1 MNLTSALDQLASAA
15 EGCAAAARQ
24 DAGSTPDGMLLD
36 HQRRLAASARLV
48 EVAAAALAAEVAH
61 RSRPELG
68 HDGLAQKLGAR
79 TPERLVQLVTGASR
93 QTSGRLVRVGVMTAA
108 VAAHDVDPVVEV
120 AEPWLGPVLRAAAA
134 GVFSAE
140 VVDVIALGLGSPT
153 EGVAVD
159 ALTAACA
166 TLTSLAS
173 GLTLEVL
180 AARAREARDD
190 LDAAGV
196 ALREQERRERR
207 WLHLTPLPDGM
218 TRISGLL
225 DPESAAVIRN
235 AVDAATSP
243 ARGGPRFV
251 APEDRAA
258 AEAIA
263 GDPRTPGQA
272 AADALVELVG
282 IAVRAHGTGL
292 LGAARAEVRI
302 LLTDTDLHRREGAAW
317 IEGQS
322 ASVSVNTAERHACD
336 GGYLPIRF
344 SDDGQALNLGQ
355 TRRFHT
361 TRQRAAISARDGGCI
376 GPDCDRPPAWCEVH
390 HITEYSKG
398 GNTSVEDGVLLC
410 RHHHLEIHNN
420 NKRIKRIGN
429 QYWLI
434 HPPGSGREPTLLHTK
449 SPTLRR
455 LLDTA

>member
-1 MNLTSALDQLASAA
+1 MNLTSANDQLAV
-15 EGCAAAARQ
+15 AAAAFAR
-24 DAGSTPDGMLLD
+24 AAHEEAPTAPDTVLLEE
-36 HQRRLAASARLV
+36 QRRLEASARLI
-48 EVAAAALAAEVAH
+48 ESASSALAAQVAH

-68 HDGLAQKLGAR
+68 HDGLAQRLGAR
-79 TPERLVQLVTGASR
+79 TPERLVQLVTGVSR
-93 QTSGRLVRVGVMTAA
+93 HTAGRRVRVGSLVATAI
-108 VAAHDVDPVVEV
+108 AHESDPGLEV
-120 AEPWLGPVLRAAAA
+120 AQPWLAPVLRAAAA

-302 LLTDTDLHRREGAAW
+302 LLTDSDLHRREGAAW
-317 IEGQS
+317 IEGQT
-322 ASVSVNTAERHACD
+322 ASVSTATAQRHACD

-398 GNTSVEDGVLLC
+398 GNTSVEDGILLC

-434 HPPGSGREPTLLHTK
+434 PPPETNQEPTLLHTK